1 MHYLIYFRLFSF
13 LKIFVYQTYQSDLI
27 GTIPEWI
34 SSIAALFAVFIT
46 WRIFNKEHS
55 SDLLVILN
63 RRRQR
68 TIKNSITSFSIKFD
82 LEITPYNK
90 GNAAESFRFLG
101 FMEHVSDSEFE
112 KLQKQEQLP
121 NMIDPVF
128 EYASGDEK
136 RKFEKIE
143 PKSTGS
149 TLLIPMDDIALQFD
163 DGPSSTDKVK
173 ILDLDVCFLS
183 GMGELRRRSL
193 HMEMDKST
201 GDR

>member
-1 MHYLIYFRLFSF
+1 M
-13 LKIFVYQTYQSDLI
+13 

-101 FMEHVSDSEFE
+101 FMEHVSDLEFE

-121 NMIDPVF
+121 NMIDQSLNMPLVMK
-128 EYASGDEK
+128 SGSLK
-136 RKFEKIE
+136 KIE

-163 DGPSSTDKVK
+163 DGPSSTDIK
-173 ILDLDVCFLS
+173 
-183 GMGELRRRSL
+183 
-193 HMEMDKST
+193 
-201 GDR
+201 